1 MPFGRLFEQTH
12 STALRSAQGD
22 PREDSK
28 LAHIEGKPFRFI
40 IYESEG
46 RFTNRP
52 YNNNGMHTPGGLSID
67 Y

>member
-22 PREDSK
+22 PRQDSK
-28 LAHIEGKPFRFI
+28 LAHIEGKSFRFI

-46 RFTNRP
+46 RFAKKP
-52 YNNNGMHTPGGLSID
+52 LQ
-67 Y
+67 